1 MVSSGAWQSRKAR
14 ILLLT
19 ILAVGALALPAVSL
33 EPWRM
38 VVRMQ
43 GRVES
48 QRAGEQAWDPIFRSR
63 VLSDG
68 DAARTQ
74 DNSRAL
80 IKLADGS
87 QFTVG
92 AATVVEMTRFVLT
105 PEGRT
110 VVFNLRLGRLR
121 ATVAKSFGSEGKFE
135 VKTPNG
141 VLAAHGTEFYVE
153 YVPNGTPSVTSQVG
167 GADDLLA
174 RADGPVADGGGAPGG
189 STNFIVYDGIV
200 EVTSGPHRHRFYPGD
215 YGTIH
220 PNGRIY
226 INPAMFPPFAGRGG
240 PDSDLHPGPRGPHL
254 GGRPPVDFMRPGH
267 NTGGQV
273 NLGGYGDPPLMP
285 GDIQNRV
292 LQSTGNFPTGGT
304 PGTSGTT
311 GTIQIQI
318 R

>member
-1 MVSSGAWQSRKAR
+1 MVVWGAWRSQKAR
-14 ILLLT
+14 ILVLT
-19 ILAVGALALPAVSL
+19 IVAVAVLALPAVSL

-38 VVRMQ
+38 VVRVQ

-48 QRAGEQAWDPIFRSR
+48 QRSGEQAWDPIFRSR

-68 DAARTQ
+68 DSARTQ
-74 DNSRAL
+74 DNSRAM

-110 VVFNLRLGRLR
+110 VVFNQRLGRVR
-121 ATVAKSFGSEGKFE
+121 ATVAKSFGSEGTFE

-153 YVPNGTPSVTSQVG
+153 YVGGAPPSASSRSG
-167 GADDLLA
+167 GADSLLA
-174 RADGPVADGGGAPGG
+174 MGDGPVADGGGAPGG
-189 STNFIVYDGIV
+189 STNVIVYDGIV
-200 EVTSGPHRHRFYPGD
+200 EVTSGRRHHRFYPGD
-215 YGTIH
+215 YGTIR
-220 PNGRIY
+220 PDGRIFV
-226 INPAMFPPFAGRGG
+226 NPAMFPLFARGSG
-240 PDSDLHPGPRGPHL
+240 PDADLHPGPHGPAL

-267 NTGGQV
+267 NTGVSTGT
-273 NLGGYGDPPLMP
+273 YGDPPLMP
-285 GDIQNRV
+285 GDVQNRV
-292 LQSTGNFPTGGT
+292 LQSTGNVPQGGT
-304 PGTSGTT
+304 VRPT